1 VESART
7 FSASIVG
14 KRFFD
19 QDLLRVLGQLKK
31 TRLFFRVLNQVSLDG
46 AKLPREFRGASAS
59 SAESDIS
66 TILTRTLTKLLG
78 LQKKTR
84 YLSENKLE
92 SATDGAKLH
101 FFLLGVQK
109 TL

>member
-1 VESART
+1 
-7 FSASIVG
+7 
-14 KRFFD
+14 
-19 QDLLRVLGQLKK
+19 
-31 TRLFFRVLNQVSLDG
+31 LNQVSLDG
-46 AKLPREFRGASAS
+46 AKSLREFRGASAS

-66 TILTRTLTKLLG
+66 IILTKTLTKLLG
-78 LQKKTR
+78 LLKKTQ